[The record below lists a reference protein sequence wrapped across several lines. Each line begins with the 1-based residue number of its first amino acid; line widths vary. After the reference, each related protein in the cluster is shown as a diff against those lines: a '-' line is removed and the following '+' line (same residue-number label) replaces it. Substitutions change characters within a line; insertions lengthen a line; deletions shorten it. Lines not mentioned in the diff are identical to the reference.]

1 MIVTDISNGISKAL
15 YELTGAPIYVGFSHQ
30 NTIFPCYVVEM
41 ISSSQK
47 DELRTLK
54 QREYTYDILYF
65 YDETG
70 DIEDEESLCEI
81 AEAMYSALE
90 FIDVG
95 NYKAFGR
102 NMNYRITDGVLH
114 FFVTYTVF
122 VDRVPQKLTRM
133 QRLIQETE
141 VKQNEQRNGNE
152 EDDEAREIRRSDVG

>member
-1 MIVTDISNGISKAL
+1 MITTDISNGISKAL
-15 YELTGAPIYVGFSHQ
+15 YELTGAPIYVGFSRQ
-30 NTIFPCYVVEM
+30 NTIFPCYVVDM

-47 DELRTLK
+47 NELSSLK

-65 YDETG
+65 HDETG

-90 FIDVG
+90 FIDVN

-133 QRLIQETE
+133 QKLIQENE
-141 VKQNEQRNGNE
+141 VKQDERNEDGESNE
-152 EDDEAREIRRSDVG
+152 GREIRRSDIG